1 MRQFLTLESKDDKVA
16 FSERLL
22 SRTKKAYE
30 IQQKDKLIIIKIIN
44 NNYNKTVPVTGCLS

>member
-1 MRQFLTLESKDDKVA
+1 MIKLLFK
-16 FSERLL
+16 ERLL

-30 IQQKDKLIIIKIIN
+30 IQQMDKLIIIKIIN